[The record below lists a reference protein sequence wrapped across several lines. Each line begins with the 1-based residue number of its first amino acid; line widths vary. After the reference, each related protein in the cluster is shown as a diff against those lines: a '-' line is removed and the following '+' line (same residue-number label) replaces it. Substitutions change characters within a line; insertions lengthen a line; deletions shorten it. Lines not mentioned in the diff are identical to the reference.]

1 MWAAPAA
8 SYCPSRAGELPKQN
22 MTKSQERWDGK
33 LCILIVALTQRFHR
47 RYLAPEKGEPEVELP
62 LLLDAAVGQVEEDHV
77 LAVDVAD
84 EVVVEDVVV
93 GVAGELPDAH
103 LAHGALEAIV

>member
-1 MWAAPAA
+1 MENKYLTFIPSFSRRSGA
-8 SYCPSRAGELPKQN
+8 SIESIHFL
-22 MTKSQERWDGK
+22 
-33 LCILIVALTQRFHR
+33 VALTQRLHR
-47 RYLAPEKGEPEVELP
+47 WYLAPEKGEPEVELP

-84 EVVVEDVVV
+84 EVVVEDVVI

-103 LAHGALEAIV
+103 LAHGAQGALVH

>member
-1 MWAAPAA
+1 MCYYKYVENQYLTFIPSFSKRSGA
-8 SYCPSRAGELPKQN
+8 SIHSKVYFL
-22 MTKSQERWDGK
+22 
-33 LCILIVALTQRFHR
+33 VALTQRLHR
-47 RYLAPEKGEPEVELP
+47 WYLAPEKGEPEVELP